1 VSSRDD
7 MQFWR
12 WREFIV
18 DVLVAASA
26 VALAFATINA
36 NAEPILGAIAL
47 VGIALMLAGDV
58 GPQPLRPPLERES
71 ARPGSQATPDLHP
84 AIVDAMSG

>member
-1 VSSRDD
+1 MSSSGD

-18 DVLVAASA
+18 DVLVGASA
-26 VALAFATINA
+26 VALGFAAISA

-47 VGIALMLAGDV
+47 VGIALMLAGDI
-58 GPQPLRPPLERES
+58 GPQPLRPPLERQSE
-71 ARPGSQATPDLHP
+71 RDEPQGTVGFDATV
-84 AIVDAMSG
+84 ADAMSG